1 MTLVSEV
8 RSPSAEGGLLGLG
21 GAGMERAGPGW
32 GPACGPS
39 LSVGGGERKERG
51 GQALA
56 LLTGP
61 AERGCRLQ
69 HVTPPGPQSRDPWS
83 SQEGNATCSGVQ
95 GGADGAVEL

>member
-39 LSVGGGERKERG
+39 LSLGGGERKERG

-56 LLTGP
+56 LLTG
-61 AERGCRLQ
+61 ARLREAA
-69 HVTPPGPQSRDPWS
+69 GS
-83 SQEGNATCSGVQ
+83 SM
-95 GGADGAVEL
+95 